1 MWPFLWLVTLNLFLV
16 AAEDCSPYTNT
27 DCSLCTENDECYW
40 CESSNECKY
49 WGYGDLPHIKC
60 KGQNYYFRQCNV
72 NGLGFILIFSLA
84 LLLILFAIVCCC
96 CVCACCCYCCIRRRR
111 RREYTLLESPR
122 DSQEQEIRPQ
132 IRVNSDVTVQ
142 QQT

>member
-1 MWPFLWLVTLNLFLV
+1 MKLLWLFLGLVTLNLFLV

-96 CVCACCCYCCIRRRR
+96 VCCCYCYIRRKR
-111 RREYTLLESPR
+111 RREYTLLESQGQF
-122 DSQEQEIRPQ
+122 SGATE
-132 IRVNSDVTVQ
+132 TVSSKKR
-142 QQT
+142 